1 MHSRNNYKIPP
12 KGIYYIKILC
22 VAGNMN
28 RNKRF
33 ALKITALVLLVQLL
47 LCSAGIL
54 VYSVLFKS
62 SLLLSS
68 ANAEAF
74 GELEKLR
81 FDVCALALILLV
93 CLIFFAVIFSLLL
106 SRIRE
111 HECRAENPE
120 QARPSF

>member
-12 KGIYYIKILC
+12 QGIYYIKILC

-47 LCSAGIL
+47 LCSAGLL

-62 SLLLSS
+62 SILLSS
-68 ANAEAF
+68 ANAEAV

-93 CLIFFAVIFSLLL
+93 
-106 SRIRE
+106 
-111 HECRAENPE
+111 
-120 QARPSF
+120 